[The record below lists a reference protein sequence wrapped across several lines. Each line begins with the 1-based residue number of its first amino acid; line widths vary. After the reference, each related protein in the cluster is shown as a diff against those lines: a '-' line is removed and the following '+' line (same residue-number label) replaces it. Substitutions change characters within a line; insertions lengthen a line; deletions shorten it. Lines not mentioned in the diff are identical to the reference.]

1 MIKVNEIFKS
11 LQGESSYMGLPCVFV
26 RLTGCNLRCSW
37 CDTQYAYD
45 KGAEYTNEELIAIIE
60 KFNVKLVEFTG
71 GEPLLQKDELIP
83 IMKHLLSK
91 DYTILLE
98 TNGSISLKG
107 IPDKVIK
114 IVDVKLDS
122 SGEKDSFLA
131 DNFSLIEKKDEIKF
145 VLSDFFD
152 YNEMK
157 DIIKKNHLE
166 EDRSI
171 LVSRVFGS
179 EITDEQIAEKLLM
192 DGLDVRYQVQLHKL
206 IWGNK
211 KGK

>member
-37 CDTQYAYD
+37 CDTKYAYD
-45 KGAEYTNEELIAIIE
+45 IGSEHTTNELISIIE

-83 IMKHLLSK
+83 IIEQLLSK
-91 DYTILLE
+91 DYKILLE
-98 TNGSISLKG
+98 TNGSVSLKE
-107 IPDKVIK
+107 IPKKVVK
-114 IVDVKLDS
+114 IVDIKLS
-122 SGEKDSFLA
+122 GSGEKGSFLFK
-131 DNFSLIEKKDEIKF
+131 NFNLIQKKDEIKF
-145 VLSDFFD
+145 VLSSIFD

-166 EDRSI
+166 KDKSI
-171 LVSRVFGS
+171 LVSRVFNS
-179 EITDEQIAEKLLM
+179 EITDEQIAEKLLD
-192 DGLDVRYQVQLHKL
+192 DGLNARYQIQLHKL

>member
-1 MIKVNEIFKS
+1 MMKLFECICKDNPMWGYITEQIFLGQINPIK
-11 LQGESSYMGLPCVFV
+11 
-26 RLTGCNLRCSW
+26 
-37 CDTQYAYD
+37 
-45 KGAEYTNEELIAIIE
+45 LI
-60 KFNVKLVEFTG
+60 EFTG
-71 GEPLLQKDELIP
+71 GEPLLQKNELIP
-83 IMKHLLSK
+83 VIDHLLSK

-145 VLSDFFD
+145 VLSDIFD

-157 DIIKKNHLE
+157 DIIKKNCLE
-166 EDRSI
+166 EDKSI
-171 LVSRVFGS
+171 LVSRVFDS

-192 DGLDVRYQVQLHKL
+192 DNLNIRYQIQLHKL

>member
-11 LQGESSYMGLPCVFV
+11 LQGESSYMGLPCIFV

-45 KGAEYTNEELIAIIE
+45 DGTEYTGEELLSIIE

-83 IMKHLLSK
+83 LIEHLLSENYK
-91 DYTILLE
+91 ILLE
-98 TNGSISLKG
+98 TNGSISLKD
-107 IPDKVIK
+107 IPNEVVK
-114 IVDVKLDS
+114 IVDVKLKS
-122 SGEKDSFLA
+122 SSEGDTFFA
-131 DNFSLIEKKDEIKF
+131 DNLNLIQKKDEIKF

-166 EDRSI
+166 VDKSI
-171 LVSRVFGS
+171 LVSRVFDS
-179 EITDEQIAEKLLM
+179 EITDEQVAEKLLE
-192 DGLDVRYQVQLHKL
+192 DGLNVRYQVQLHKL

>member
-1 MIKVNEIFKS
+1 MIKINEIFKS
-11 LQGESSYMGLPCVFV
+11 LQGESSYAGLPCVFV

-45 KGAEYTNEELIAIIE
+45 NGTEYTKEELISIIE

-71 GEPLLQKDELIP
+71 GEPLLQKEELIP
-83 IMKHLLSK
+83 IIEHLLSK
-91 DYTILLE
+91 NYEILLE
-98 TNGSISLKG
+98 TNGSISLKD
-107 IPDKVIK
+107 IPDEVVK
-114 IVDVKLDS
+114 IVDIKLSGSREKGSFLDS
-122 SGEKDSFLA
+122 NID
-131 DNFSLIEKKDEIKF
+131 LIEKKDEIKF
-145 VLSDFFD
+145 VLSDIFD

-157 DIIKKNHLE
+157 DIIKKNRLE
-166 EDRSI
+166 EDKSI

-192 DGLDVRYQVQLHKL
+192 DNLNIRYQIQLHKL

>member
-26 RLTGCNLRCSW
+26 RLTGCNLRCDW

-45 KGAEYTNEELIAIIE
+45 EGTEYTAEALISIIE

-71 GEPLLQKDELIP
+71 GEPLLQKNKLIP
-83 IMKHLLSK
+83 IMEHLLSK
-91 DYTILLE
+91 DYKILLE
-98 TNGSISLKG
+98 TNGSILVKDIPEEVVKIIDIKLKG
-107 IPDKVIK
+107 
-114 IVDVKLDS
+114 
-122 SGEKDSFLA
+122 SGEGGTFLA
-131 DNFSLIEKKDEIKF
+131 KNLNLIRKKDEIKF
-145 VLSDFFD
+145 VLSSIFD

-157 DIIKKNHLE
+157 DIIIKNHLE
-166 EDRSI
+166 ESKSI

-179 EITDEQIAEKLLM
+179 EITDEQIAEKLLK
-192 DGLDVRYQVQLHKL
+192 DGLTVRYQIQLHKL
-206 IWGNK
+206 IWGDK

>member
-26 RLTGCNLRCSW
+26 RLTGCNLKCSW

-45 KGAEYTNEELIAIIE
+45 EGTKYTAEALISIIE

-83 IMKHLLSK
+83 IIEHLLSK
-91 DYTILLE
+91 GYNILLE
-98 TNGSISLKG
+98 TNGSISIKDIPEEVVKIIDIKLKG
-107 IPDKVIK
+107 
-114 IVDVKLDS
+114 S
-122 SGEKDSFLA
+122 SEGDTFFTENL
-131 DNFSLIEKKDEIKF
+131 NLIQKKDEIKF
-145 VLSDFFD
+145 VLSSIFD

-157 DIIKKNHLE
+157 NIIKKNHLE
-166 EDRSI
+166 EGKSI
-171 LVSRVFGS
+171 LVSRVFDS
-179 EITDEQIAEKLLM
+179 EITDEQIAEKLLE
-192 DGLDVRYQVQLHKL
+192 DGLIVRYQIQLHKL

-211 KGK
+211 EGK

>member
-1 MIKVNEIFKS
+1 MIKINEIFKS
-11 LQGESSYMGLPCVFV
+11 LQGESSYAGLPCVFV

-45 KGAEYTNEELIAIIE
+45 NGTEYTKEELISIIE

-71 GEPLLQKDELIP
+71 GEPLLQKEELIP
-83 IMKHLLSK
+83 IIEHLLSK
-91 DYTILLE
+91 NYEILLE
-98 TNGSISLKG
+98 TNGSISLKD
-107 IPDKVIK
+107 IPDEVVK
-114 IVDVKLDS
+114 IVDIKLSGSREKGSFLDS
-122 SGEKDSFLA
+122 NID
-131 DNFSLIEKKDEIKF
+131 LIEKKDEIKF
-145 VLSDFFD
+145 VLSNIFD

-179 EITDEQIAEKLLM
+179 DMTYEQIAEKLLM
-192 DGLDVRYQVQLHKL
+192 DSLKIRYQIQLHKL

>member
-1 MIKVNEIFKS
+1 MKVNEIFKS

-26 RLTGCNLRCSW
+26 RLTGCNLRCNW

-45 KGAEYTNEELIAIIE
+45 IGTEYTSEELISIIE
-60 KFNVKLVEFTG
+60 GFNVKLIEFTG
-71 GEPLLQKDELIP
+71 GEPLLQKNELIP
-83 IMKHLLSK
+83 VIDHLLLK
-91 DYTILLE
+91 NYKILLE

-107 IPDKVIK
+107 IPDKVVK

-131 DNFSLIEKKDEIKF
+131 DNFSLIDKKDEIKF
-145 VLSDFFD
+145 VLSDIFD

-157 DIIKKNHLE
+157 DIIKKNRLE
-166 EDRSI
+166 EDKSI

-192 DGLDVRYQVQLHKL
+192 DNLNIRYQIQLHKL